1 VEKRDRLIILGLFLL
16 ALCVYAPTFR
26 AGYIWDDP
34 DYVVNNQN
42 LRSIGGVVDIWLSP
56 KSLPQY
62 YPLVHTTYWL
72 EYRLWGLH
80 PLGYHVVNVLL
91 HALAGALFWRLLLK
105 LQIPGALLASV
116 LFITHPVMVES
127 VAWVTERKNTLS
139 IVFYLI
145 TLQAYLSWD
154 TKRYTPGQRPDSTR
168 INYIL
173 ILALFLCALL
183 SKSVTCSLPAAVLV
197 ILWWKHGRLGKADIL
212 PTIPLFILGLGMAIV
227 TAVLER
233 HHVGAAGTE
242 FQFTMPDR
250 VLIAGRAVWFYL
262 WKLFYPMDL
271 AFIYPKWDIDP
282 RDALQWVFPL
292 AVLLILARAW
302 MLRRKIGRGT
312 LAALLLFVGTL
323 IPALG
328 FINIYPMRYSFVADH
343 FQYHAS
349 LAIFALAAATFARF
363 RFWPWLLVIPLGVLT
378 FIQAGIYRN
387 VLTLWQDTVQK
398 NPKSWMV
405 HTNLAQA
412 YDQFNDPRKAATH
425 HQIAYDLAPDIHD
438 TITNLAIV
446 RSLDGDDDAALD
458 LFDEAIRI
466 QPNYADA
473 HYSRGNLFRRRG
485 ELDRSIA
492 DYRRATE
499 LAPQFADAF
508 ANWGGAL
515 LDLNRNADAIEM
527 LRHALE
533 LKPGMVSARANL
545 LIAERRLRAESGGGK
560 P

>member
-1 VEKRDRLIILGLFLL
+1 MEKRDRLIILGLFLL

-250 VLIAGRAVWFYL
+250 ILIAGRAVWFYL